1 MITENECVSNINKL
15 TMLISWENVG
25 VVNSVNVTDH
35 NSWMDSHVSIL
46 L

>member
-1 MITENECVSNINKL
+1 MCNIYRL

-25 VVNSVNVTDH
+25 GVGSVYVTDR
-35 NSWMDSHVSIL
+35 SIWMDSHISIL